1 MKVPAP
7 RGATDNVNMK
17 YGIDGATKAAL
28 LLLAVQREKAV
39 ELLKRLDPDEV
50 RLIASG
56 AEQLA
61 SVTPEM
67 LAGVIGSFKESFS
80 DGIKF
85 LGTTNEVRKLIVE
98 AIGLEAIDDQ
108 PANAEELKGI
118 PKDLWSS
125 INQLPIEEL
134 KSYLAVQHSQVAAFI
149 LSRMESEQV
158 ARLMQDLDGDIC
170 ADLLTRMLSKGQPA
184 PEIVRAV
191 EIALTEDLMKD
202 KGARGGQGR
211 IELAS
216 ILNRLDRARASN
228 VINRLR
234 VQSPSDAKAVE
245 QMLFRFE
252 DLPRLAAKA
261 LTAVVEQMPVDQLVL
276 SLHGTDGEFQNCVLG
291 VMSARARRMAESEI
305 QNAVEPNARAVAA
318 ARQVAVEV
326 VLRLA
331 ATGALE
337 LPSEM

>member
-1 MKVPAP
+1 
-7 RGATDNVNMK
+7 MK

-98 AIGLEAIDDQ
+98 AGLEAIDDP
-108 PANAEELKGI
+108 PANAEELERI

-158 ARLMQDLDGDIC
+158 ALLMQDLDGDIC